1 MTARFPILLLLVLL
15 AVAGAGCGTADPYLS
30 ETATTETIAGDPRQP
45 PPERIGPRP
54 EVEDDVVDA
63 ESTPEAALRR
73 YAELSTNWT
82 ADTLADNQRTLA
94 RISIGGA
101 RQTALLAAERIARD
115 DTLRRA
121 QLSST
126 GTVLSASPGSG
137 PARGSWIVVTRERT
151 TGGDSYRDL
160 PPTYHVTIAKLE
172 QRSAGW
178 VVSSWAPQS

>member
-1 MTARFPILLLLVLL
+1 MTARFPILLLFVLL

-30 ETATTETIAGDPRQP
+30 EAPTTETIAGDPWQP
-45 PPERIGPRP
+45 PQERIGPRP

-63 ESTPEAALRR
+63 ESTPEDALRR
-73 YAELSTNWT
+73 YAELATNWT
-82 ADTLADNQRTLA
+82 ADTLANNQRTLA
-94 RISIGGA
+94 RMSTGGA

-126 GTVLSASPGSG
+126 GTVLSASQGSAS
-137 PARGSWIVVTRERT
+137 ARGTWIVVTRERT

-160 PPTYHVTIAKLE
+160 PATYHVTIAKLE
-172 QRSAGW
+172 QHASGW